1 MERQAMNIFVVATFP
16 TLVAWSVVLLVFH
29 VLLQA
34 HLSNRDRG
42 PEFNA
47 GPRDSERKLKS
58 PLAGRA
64 DRASKNFRE
73 TYPAFVGLALSLAIM
88 APNSAWGHAGA
99 LLWFVARIV
108 YIPLYLW
115 GIPYIRSAV
124 WSVAM
129 LGLLGMFLAILV

>member
-1 MERQAMNIFVVATFP
+1 MNIFVVASFP
-16 TLVAWSVVLLVFH
+16 SLVAWSVVLLVFH

-47 GPRDSERKLKS
+47 GPRDAERKLKS

-73 TYPAFVGLALSLAIM
+73 TYPAFVGLVLGLAI
-88 APNSAWGHAGA
+88 ADPVSAWGHGGA
-99 LLWFVARIV
+99 LLWFAARIV
-108 YIPLYLW
+108 YIPLYLR
-115 GIPYIRSAV
+115 GVPYIRSMV
-124 WSVAM
+124 WGISMV
-129 LGLLGMFLAILV
+129 GLFVMFLTLVF